1 MADRYNI
8 IRYAEP
14 DMVKGQISFL
24 LPPMDPVEQ
33 KLTLSLYRL
42 LGTGKAPTQ
51 KDLALDRG
59 FTEEC
64 VGTFLETWSTV
75 TDIDATGRIVGFR
88 GLTLRPT
95 EHLLEI
101 SGQTLFTWC
110 AWDLLFLP
118 MILQRPDG
126 TAFGKTRCPVTN
138 TQILVT
144 IGPTTVES
152 LYPKTAFLTFPVPS
166 SNQHIRESFCCHT
179 YFLASEN
186 AANEWLKD
194 HPFASFLSISEAYD
208 IGIEM
213 NKTLFANGMG

>member
-51 KDLALDRG
+51 KDLALDTG
-59 FTEEC
+59 FTEES
-64 VGTFLETWSTV
+64 VGMFLETWSTV
-75 TDIDATGRIVGFR
+75 TDIDATRRIVGFR

-95 EHLLEI
+95 EHLLEV

-118 MILQRPDG
+118 RIIRPEG
-126 TAFGKTRCPVTN
+126 TAFGKTCCPVTN
-138 TQILVT
+138 KQILVT
-144 IGPTTVES
+144 IGPTSVES
-152 LYPKTAFLTFPVPS
+152 LNPKTAFLTFPVPS
-166 SNQHIRESFCCHT
+166 SSQHIRESFCCHT
-179 YFLASEN
+179 YFLATEN
-186 AANEWLKD
+186 AAHEWLKD
-194 HPFASFLSISEAYD
+194 HPFASFLSVSEAYD

-213 NKTLFANGMG
+213 NKTLFTNGMG